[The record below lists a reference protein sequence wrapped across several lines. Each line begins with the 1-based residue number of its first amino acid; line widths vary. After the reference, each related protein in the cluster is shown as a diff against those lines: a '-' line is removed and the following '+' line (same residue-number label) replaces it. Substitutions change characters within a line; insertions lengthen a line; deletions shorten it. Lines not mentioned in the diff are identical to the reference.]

1 MGLLTIL
8 KKMKQKEKEMRIL
21 MLYPLEMCGCQ
32 VSSSNLSLTLHLLY
46 RHTMLINTVF
56 ELDHTLDEENMD
68 WSPQT
73 NYHRAHCK
81 AFDTPDHASVVTD
94 EEGLLYLFTL

>member
-32 VSSSNLSLTLHLLY
+32 VSSSNLSFTLTDTVTH
-46 RHTMLINTVF
+46 HVDNTVF

-68 WSPQT
+68 WSPQA

-81 AFDTPDHASVVTD
+81 ALDTPDLASVVTD
-94 EEGLLYLFTL
+94 EEGHLYLFTL